1 MGLRFRKSIKL
12 GGGAKMNLSKSG
24 VGFSW
29 GVKGF
34 RKTKKAGGGTRTTYS
49 MPGTG
54 VSYVKESGNTQRRS
68 NTMSRNNSRGNNQSP
83 NNKRKTWLWVLGW
96 LCIFPLPLTILLLRK
111 KEMKAP
117 LKYGIIA
124 VAWILYLIIAL
135 AAGGGSKTDNN
146 SGSKGTQSTES
157 SSTESTTPGGSSKGT
172 TAESTSG
179 EKINITEVHFSDTN
193 DVTVKVGEKT
203 KTSTVKVTLKNSFI
217 YSADDVQFIS
227 ENPEIAVI
235 TFIKASSGK
244 TVYYEIEGIS
254 PGETFVYAASKDGSI
269 TSEKVKVIVPVPVEV
284 ESIGI
289 EISNNTLALGETA
302 QATAVITPTNAD
314 HPEVTWTSS
323 DETVATIDDKGVIT
337 AVSGGVATITAK
349 AANGVSATLDL
360 NVDGTKRLM
369 SLRVTHP
376 RDDDNNI
383 GDEWSYRTEINGES
397 TGREI
402 VVSVGETLK
411 FYAKFT
417 EEDDNPDVGE
427 ASKSYTVTEDD
438 ILNGFTITM
447 DLYVKEN
454 GGKNSGKSAHF
465 VVTYT
470 FTGK

>member
-24 VGFSW
+24 IGFSW

-49 MPGTG
+49 VPGTG
-54 VSYVKESGNTQRRS
+54 ISYVKDSGQTKRRS
-68 NTMSRNNSRGNNQSP
+68 NTMSRSNSRGNNQSP

-96 LCIFPLPLTILLLRK
+96 LCIYPLPLTILLLRK

-124 VAWILYLIIAL
+124 ASWVIYLIIAL
-135 AAGGGSKTDNN
+135 AAGSGSSDSNP
-146 SGSKGTQSTES
+146 GSKGTPSTENS
-157 SSTESTTPGGSSKGT
+157 ITESTTPGSTSKGS
-172 TAESTSG
+172 ASESTSG

-203 KTSTVKVTLKNSFI
+203 KTATVKVTLKNSFI
-217 YSADDVQFIS
+217 YSADDVQFVS

-235 TFIKASSGK
+235 NFIKASSGK

-254 PGETFVYAASKDGSI
+254 PGETFVYATSKDGSI

-289 EISNNTLALGETA
+289 EISSNTLALGETA
-302 QATAVITPTNAD
+302 QATAIITPTNAD
-314 HPEVTWTSS
+314 NQEVTWTSS
-323 DETVATIDDKGVIT
+323 DAAVATIDDKGIIT
-337 AVSGGVATITAK
+337 AVSGGATTITAK

-360 NVDGTKRLM
+360 NVDGSKRLM

-411 FYAKFT
+411 CYARFT